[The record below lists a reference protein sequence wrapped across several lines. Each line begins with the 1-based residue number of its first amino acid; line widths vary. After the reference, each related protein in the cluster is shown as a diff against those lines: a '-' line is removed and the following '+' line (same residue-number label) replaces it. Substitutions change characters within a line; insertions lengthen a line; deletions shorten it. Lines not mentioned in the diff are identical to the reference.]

1 MPVDFRSRFL
11 GALACCAIGLLTPIS
26 SQASSCQFRLAEST
40 ANQLVSDSTICSERW
55 FEFSPPA
62 IVEFR
67 NLSSW
72 GATMP
77 YPRAEAGTAQPDP
90 ASQPVEN
97 YGLQTVIVAVA
108 LVGALRKY
116 LLSPAYEKFWDQMYG
131 PLNWS

>member
-1 MPVDFRSRFL
+1 M
-11 GALACCAIGLLTPIS
+11 
-26 SQASSCQFRLAEST
+26 
-40 ANQLVSDSTICSERW
+40 
-55 FEFSPPA
+55 
-62 IVEFR
+62 VEFR

-72 GATMP
+72 SAPIP

-90 ASQPVEN
+90 VSQPVEN

-116 LLSPAYEKFWDQMYG
+116 LLSPAYEKFWDQTYG